1 MALYVRSLRIAEGR
15 RLQSILRQGKVRRTI
30 RRAQVILMSA
40 QSYRVIEIAE
50 ATYMNPE
57 YVRNL
62 IRRFN
67 DEGMD
72 LIKEKPR
79 SGRPVIFDEERK
91 AEIIEIAMSP
101 PGLLGQPF
109 SRWSLEKLR
118 VYLMKTRV
126 VRSISIE
133 TLRTILR
140 EYKVRLQRTKTWKES
155 NDPAFESKKND

>member
-15 RLQSILRQGKVRRTI
+15 RLQSILRRGKVRRTI

-40 QSYRVIEIAE
+40 QEYSVQEIAE
-50 ATYMNPE
+50 ATYLNPE
-57 YVRNL
+57 YVRQL

-72 LIKEKPR
+72 LIKEKPK
-79 SGRPVIFDEERK
+79 SGRPVTFDEERK
-91 AEIIEIAMSP
+91 AEIIEIAKCP
-101 PGLLGQPF
+101 PRLLAQPF
-109 SRWSLEKLR
+109 SRWSLEKLC
-118 VYLMKTRV
+118 VYLKKTRV

-133 TLRTILR
+133 TVRTILH

-155 NDPAFESKKND
+155 NDPEFEPKKNG

>member
-40 QSYRVIEIAE
+40 QEYSVQEIAE
-50 ATYMNPE
+50 ATYLNPE
-57 YVRNL
+57 YVRQL

-72 LIKEKPR
+72 LIKEKPK
-79 SGRPVIFDEERK
+79 SGRPVTFDEERK
-91 AEIIEIAMSP
+91 AEVIEIAKCP
-101 PGLLGQPF
+101 PRLLGQPF
-109 SRWSLEKLR
+109 SRWSLEKLC
-118 VYLMKTRV
+118 VYLKKARV

-133 TLRTILR
+133 TVRTILH

-155 NDPAFESKKND
+155 NDPAFEPKKNG

>member
-15 RLQSILRQGKVRRTI
+15 RLQSILRRGKVRRTI

-155 NDPAFESKKND
+155 NDPAFESKKNG